1 MQEVEK
7 TKKKRKKNRENDHLK
22 TDILERTPKMEKNF
36 SFVNLMHPNCLSP
49 LVFSA
54 AKEEHREERHFN
66 PCILQLGDH
75 LMVSPS
81 KMLNL
86 SSPSKA
92 AYPSPLPRS
101 IFADHKPAPISKK
114 LYFGANE

>member
-1 MQEVEK
+1 
-7 TKKKRKKNRENDHLK
+7 
-22 TDILERTPKMEKNF
+22 MEKNF
-36 SFVNLMHPNCLSP
+36 SFVNLMHPHCLSP

-54 AKEEHREERHFN
+54 AKEDHREERPFN

-86 SSPSKA
+86 SSPSKVHHPSPPRA
-92 AYPSPLPRS
+92 HHHPSPRMHHHPSPSKPYPSPLPRS
-101 IFADHKPAPISKK
+101 IFADQRPAPISKK
-114 LYFGANE
+114 LFFGANE